1 MPAVNSE
8 LKVSLMLTLSLGDF
22 SAIDLQ
28 LSSAS
33 LEPGASLLGALKTQG
48 VPFFQQVLLALFTST
63 FSVHTHRTPSRGLE
77 RTDSPWDGGKQD
89 LALPLC
95 ASGKWLINDN
105 YEDSLQSFSET
116 RDQILP

>member
-8 LKVSLMLTLSLGDF
+8 LKVSLMLTLPLADF
-22 SAIDLQ
+22 SATDLQ

-63 FSVHTHRTPSRGLE
+63 SAHTHRTPSRGLE
-77 RTDSPWDGGKQD
+77 WTESPWDGGKQD

-95 ASGKWLINDN
+95 VSGKWLINDN